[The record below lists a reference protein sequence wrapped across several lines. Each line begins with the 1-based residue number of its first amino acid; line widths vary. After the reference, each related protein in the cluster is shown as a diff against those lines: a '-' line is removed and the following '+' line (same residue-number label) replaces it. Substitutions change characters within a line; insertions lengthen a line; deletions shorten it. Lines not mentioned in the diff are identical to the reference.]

1 MDDKVLAALG
11 NDLIAAA
18 IAVFMVAGYQL
29 FLHLR
34 LRKDPLY
41 TVQAVNALARAQW
54 VQAVMADGKKD
65 VLAVQTLRNSIMG
78 PTFLASTAV
87 LLIIGT
93 LTLTSQAGN
102 LESSWHVIN
111 LAGLRHSEFFAIK
124 LAVLLFDFF
133 VAFFAFAMAIRMFI
147 HVGYMIN
154 VPEALQH
161 REITPRYVAFHLNR
175 AGTFHTF
182 GMRAYYYSVPLLFWL
197 FGPLLMLLAT
207 IGLVFLMYRMDR
219 APKIDVSQPFSPS
232 D

>member
-1 MDDKVLAALG
+1 MDETILAALS
-11 NDLIAAA
+11 NDLIAAV
-18 IAVFMVAGYQL
+18 ISVTMIVGYHLFMGW
-29 FLHLR
+29 R
-34 LRKDPLY
+34 LRADPLY

-54 VQAVMADGKKD
+54 VKAVMSDGKKD

-87 LLIIGT
+87 LLIIGA
-93 LTLTSQAGN
+93 LTLTSQADN
-102 LESSWHVIN
+102 LASGWHLLN
-111 LAGLRHSEFFAIK
+111 LAGLRNSEFFALK

-154 VPEALQH
+154 VPDPLQH

-175 AGTFHTF
+175 AGRFHTI

-197 FGPLLMLLAT
+197 FGPWFMLLAT
-207 IGLVFLMYRMDR
+207 AGMVLLMYRMDH
-219 APKIDVSQPFSPS
+219 APKIAPSQSLSPS

>member
-1 MDDKVLAALG
+1 MAAWSNDLLAAVLSV
-11 NDLIAAA
+11 A
-18 IAVFMVAGYQL
+18 MVAGYQL

-54 VQAVMADGKKD
+54 VQAVMADSKKD

-87 LLIIGT
+87 LLILGT
-93 LTLTSQAGN
+93 LTLTSQADN
-102 LESSWHVIN
+102 LASGWHLLN
-111 LAGLRHSEFFAIK
+111 LAGVRHSEFFAVK
-124 LAVLLFDFF
+124 LALLLFDFF

-154 VPEALQH
+154 VPEPLQH
-161 REITPRYVAFHLNR
+161 PEISPRYVAFHLNR
-175 AGTFHTF
+175 AGRYHTV

-197 FGPLLMLLAT
+197 FGPYAMLAAT
-207 IGLVFLMYRMDR
+207 AAMVLLMYRMDR
-219 APKIDVSQPFSPS
+219 APKIDLSQPLSPS